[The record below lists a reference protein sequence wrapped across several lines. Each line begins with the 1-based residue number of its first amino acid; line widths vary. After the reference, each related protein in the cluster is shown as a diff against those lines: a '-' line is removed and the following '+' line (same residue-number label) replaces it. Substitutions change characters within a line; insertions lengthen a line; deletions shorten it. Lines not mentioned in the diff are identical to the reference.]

1 MDPNGNVIT
10 ALTIG
15 AIIGGLIGLGMGAIF
30 MPMFANMLN
39 LGGWKRTAF
48 IAIGIVAL
56 TAIGSI
62 LGYYTAKLFV
72 AIYAK
77 GILFA
82 HKLNA
87 AIAKL
92 IAKITGATL
101 TLANGDGWVLKL
113 HNFTV
118 RIMNSSIENINYIR
132 ISMEGKGAMTIMGTF
147 SSDPLLTHIPITID
161 NIIKLIQIL
170 LGGK

>member
-1 MDPNGNVIT
+1 MDGVEYLGASGTAFSMNLFSYCDNNPVNNVDPDGNVIT

-39 LGGWKRTAF
+39 LGGWKRMAF

-77 GILFA
+77 GVLFA
-82 HKLNA
+82 HK
-87 AIAKL
+87 
-92 IAKITGATL
+92 
-101 TLANGDGWVLKL
+101 
-113 HNFTV
+113 
-118 RIMNSSIENINYIR
+118 
-132 ISMEGKGAMTIMGTF
+132 
-147 SSDPLLTHIPITID
+147 
-161 NIIKLIQIL
+161 
-170 LGGK
+170 